1 MVTEFLLGLL
11 EFGILWA
18 IGGGITLVALLLT
31 GLLSRDLDQRTTTRS
46 ILCSPLETMIL
57 IVLVLVLWPAFLVM
71 LLVNVWESLEEGS

>member
-1 MVTEFLLGLL
+1 MGLL

-71 LLVNVWESLEEGS
+71 LLVNVWESFEEGS